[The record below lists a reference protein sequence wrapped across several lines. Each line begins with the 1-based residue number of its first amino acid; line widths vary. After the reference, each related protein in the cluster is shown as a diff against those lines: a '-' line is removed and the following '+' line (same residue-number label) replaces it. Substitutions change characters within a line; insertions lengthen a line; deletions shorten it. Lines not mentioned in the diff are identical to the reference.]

1 MAVKTYLY
9 NTNLR
14 LSSNF
19 VTSEFRCKCGK
30 AHSTLISTELVNG
43 LQRLVDVLGASKAII
58 TSGYR
63 CSNHDKAVGGSGY
76 GMHTRGLAAD
86 VIFYDKSGKPISSK
100 LVSCKAQDLG
110 FSGIANID
118 RTYTYTHLDVGERK
132 WYGDEVKGTSSS
144 VTTDFYSYYGIKRTN
159 DAIKTLQKALNT
171 LGYKLAVDGILGNKT
186 LTAARKCIV
195 DKGSRGEVVK
205 WLQNRL
211 NALGFACGAAD
222 GIAGDK
228 TMNAIYSWQRANGLG
243 IGYFGGSDINVLLSQ
258 V

>member
-9 NTNLR
+9 STNLR

-63 CSNHDKAVGGSGY
+63 CFNHDKAVGGSGY

-86 VIFYDKSGKPISSK
+86 VIFYDKAGKPISSK

-110 FSGIANID
+110 FNGIGKID
-118 RTYTYTHLDVGERK
+118 SQAIHLDIGPRR
-132 WYGDEVKGTSSS
+132 WWGDETVLGGTTGS
-144 VTTDFYSYYGIKRTN
+144 VTTDYYRYYGIKRSGH
-159 DAIKTLQKALNT
+159 ISELQTLLNAK
-171 LGYKLAVDGILGNKT
+171 GHKLAVDNIIGPKT
-186 LTAARKCIV
+186 LAAVKSYTIEQG
-195 DKGSRGEVVK
+195 DRGELVRWV
-205 WLQNRL
+205 QTRL
-211 NALGFACGAAD
+211 KALGYDCGTAD

-228 TMNAIYSWQRANGLG
+228 TMNAIHKWQSANGVG
-243 IGYFGGSDINVLLSQ
+243 VGYFGGSDWNTLLK
-258 V
+258 

>member
-14 LSSNF
+14 LSPNF
-19 VTSEFRCKCGK
+19 VVSEFRCKCGK

-43 LQRLVDVLGASKAII
+43 LQRLVGVLGASKAII

-63 CSNHDKAVGGSGY
+63 CSNHDKAVGGNGY

-110 FSGIANID
+110 FHGIANID
-118 RTYTYTHLDVGERK
+118 KSYRYTHLDVGERK
-132 WYGDEVKGTSSS
+132 WFGDEVRGTSSS
-144 VTTDFYSYYGIKRTN
+144 VTNDFYAYYGISRA
-159 DAIKTLQKALNT
+159 DSVIKELQKSLNS
-171 LGYKLAVDGILGNKT
+171 LGHSLIVDGILGEKT
-186 LTAARKCIV
+186 LTAAKAHIV
-195 DKGSRGEVVK
+195 NNGTRNELVR
-205 WLQNRL
+205 WLQSRL
-211 NALGFACGAAD
+211 TSLGYDCGGAD
-222 GIAGDK
+222 GICGAK
-228 TMNAIYSWQRANGLG
+228 TMTAIAKWQKANKLG
-243 IGYFGGSDINVLLSQ
+243 QGYFGGSDWNALLS